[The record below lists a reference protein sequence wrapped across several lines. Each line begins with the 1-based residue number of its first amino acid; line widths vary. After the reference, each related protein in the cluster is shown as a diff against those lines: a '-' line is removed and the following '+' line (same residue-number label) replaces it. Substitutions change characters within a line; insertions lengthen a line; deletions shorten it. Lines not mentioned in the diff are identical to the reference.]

1 VDTMTIGEPLCFLC
15 DSATINN
22 NAFK

>member
-1 VDTMTIGEPLCFLC
+1 VNTMTIGEPLCFLC